1 MDEPETPITRV
12 TRSKQEAQATYD
24 RLSRWYDW
32 LEGNWEGKPK
42 YIALQKLR
50 LKEGERVLEIGF
62 GTGHTLVALAKS
74 VGDSGK
80 VCGIDMS
87 EGMYR
92 VTAARVKSAGL
103 ATRIELKHGD
113 AEHLPYDAD
122 TFDAIF
128 SSFVLELFDT
138 PQIPKVLSEC
148 YRVLKSGGRVGI
160 VSLSKAGKPSRMR
173 EWYEWGHVHFP
184 NVLDCRPIF
193 VQRALEE
200 AGLEISNATRMSLW
214 GLPIEIVIGVKST
227 HMEDSER

>member
-1 MDEPETPITRV
+1 MGKQETSISRV

-32 LEGNWEGKPK
+32 LEGNWEEKPK
-42 YIALQKLR
+42 KIALQKL
-50 LKEGERVLEIGF
+50 KVKQGERVLEIGF
-62 GTGHTLVALAKS
+62 GTGHTMVTMAIL

-87 EGMYR
+87 EGMFE
-92 VTAARVKSAGL
+92 VTAGRVKRAGL
-103 ATRIELKHGD
+103 AARIELKRGD

-138 PQIPKVLSEC
+138 PQIPQVLSEC
-148 YRVLKSGGRVGI
+148 RRVLKSGGRVGI
-160 VSLSKAGKPSRMR
+160 VSLSKAGKPSRR
-173 EWYEWGHVHFP
+173 RGWYEWGHVHFP

-193 VQRALEE
+193 VQRALEQ
-200 AGLEISNATRMSLW
+200 AGLEISDATRMSLW
-214 GLPIEIVIGVKST
+214 GLPIEIVIGEKST
-227 HMEDSER
+227 HTEDSER